1 MIFNSRSSRF
11 GTLVAVASLAASG
24 FSTAAA
30 ETVATVNG
38 VDIDSTVFD
47 AYLESRFQKPAAQA
61 TAEERGTVER
71 ELTDIYLLTTQPKAK
86 EFSDD
91 PNIKAQL
98 ELQYRGTIAQ
108 AVARDFV
115 ESNPATEAEILAE
128 YEAQLEQS
136 SDKQYKA
143 RHILVQTQG
152 EADALVK
159 QLNEGE
165 DFEALA
171 KEFST
176 GPSGPNGGDL
186 GWFAPDQMVKPFADA
201 VVALDDGAYT
211 KEPVQTQFG
220 WHVILLN
227 ESRIKDAPALEE
239 VRGELAQ
246 EIERAAVTKH
256 IEDIMSKAEVTR
268 SEVEIDPAVL
278 RDMSLVAN

>member
-1 MIFNSRSSRF
+1 MIFNLRSSRF
-11 GTLVAVASLAASG
+11 GTLIAVASLAASG

-38 VDIDSTVFD
+38 VDIDSAVFD

-61 TAEERGTVER
+61 TADERATVER
-71 ELTDIYLLTTQPKAK
+71 EVTDIYLLTTQPKAE
-86 EFSDD
+86 EFSED
-91 PNIKAQL
+91 PKIKAQL

-115 ESNPATEAEILAE
+115 ESNPATDAEILAE

-159 QLNEGE
+159 QLDEGE

-211 KEPVQTQFG
+211 KAPVQTQFG
-220 WHVILLN
+220 WHVILREDSREN
-227 ESRIKDAPALEE
+227 EPPTLESVRDAIKQ
-239 VRGELAQ
+239 R
-246 EIERAAVTKH
+246 
-256 IEDIMSKAEVTR
+256 
-268 SEVEIDPAVL
+268 VEQDKFQDYMQGL
-278 RDMSLVAN
+278 RDGS

>member
-11 GTLVAVASLAASG
+11 GTLIAVASLAASG
-24 FSTAAA
+24 FSTATA
-30 ETVATVNG
+30 ETVVTVNG
-38 VDIDSTVFD
+38 IDIDSTVFD

-61 TAEERGTVER
+61 SADERATVEQ
-71 ELTDIYLLTTQPKAK
+71 ELTDIYLLTTQPKAE
-86 EFSDD
+86 EFSED
-91 PNIKAQL
+91 PQVKAQL

-115 ESNPATEAEILAE
+115 ANNPATDAEILAE

-136 SDKQYKA
+136 SDMQYKA

-152 EADALVK
+152 EAEALVN

-186 GWFAPDQMVKPFADA
+186 GWFAQDQMVKPFADA
-201 VVALDDGAYT
+201 VVALEDGAYT
-211 KEPVQTQFG
+211 TAPVQTQFG
-220 WHVILLN
+220 WHVILREDSREN
-227 ESRIKDAPALEE
+227 EPPTLDSVRDAIKQRVE
-239 VRGELAQ
+239 Q
-246 EIERAAVTKH
+246 EKFQ
-256 IEDIMSKAEVTR
+256 DYMQK
-268 SEVEIDPAVL
+268 L
-278 RDMSLVAN
+278 RDANSSDG

>member
-1 MIFNSRSSRF
+1 MTFNSRSSRF
-11 GTLVAVASLAASG
+11 GTLIAVASLAASG

-61 TAEERGTVER
+61 TADERATVEQ
-71 ELTDIYLLTTQPKAK
+71 ELTDIYLLTTQPKA
-86 EFSDD
+86 DD
-91 PNIKAQL
+91 FAEDPQIKAQL

-115 ESNPATEAEILAE
+115 ATNPATDAEILAE

-136 SDKQYKA
+136 PDKQYKA

-152 EADALVK
+152 EAEALIN
-159 QLNEGE
+159 QLNEGA

-201 VVALDDGAYT
+201 VIALDDGAFT
-211 KEPVQTQFG
+211 SAPVQTQFG
-220 WHVILLN
+220 WHVVLRE
-227 ESRIKDAPALEE
+227 ESRENEPPTLESVRDAVKQRVE
-239 VRGELAQ
+239 Q
-246 EIERAAVTKH
+246 TKFQ
-256 IEDIMSKAEVTR
+256 DYMQG
-268 SEVEIDPAVL
+268 L
-278 RDMSLVAN
+278 RDANSSGS

>member
-1 MIFNSRSSRF
+1 MIFKSRSSRF
-11 GTLVAVASLAASG
+11 GTLIAVVTLAASG
-24 FSTAAA
+24 FSTATA
-30 ETVATVNG
+30 ETVVTVND

-61 TAEERGTVER
+61 SAEERATVER
-71 ELTDIYLLTTQPKAK
+71 ELTDIYLLTTQPKAE
-86 EFSDD
+86 EFAKD
-91 PNIKAQL
+91 PQIKAQL

-115 ESNPATEAEILAE
+115 ESNPATDAEILAE
-128 YEAQLEQS
+128 YETQLEQS

-143 RHILVQTQG
+143 RHILVESQG
-152 EADALVK
+152 EAEALIN

-201 VVALDDGAYT
+201 VVALDDGAYS
-211 KEPVQTQFG
+211 KAPVQTQFG
-220 WHVILLN
+220 WHVILREDTREN
-227 ESRIKDAPALEE
+227 EPPTLESVRDAIKQRVE
-239 VRGELAQ
+239 Q
-246 EIERAAVTKH
+246 EKFQ
-256 IEDIMSKAEVTR
+256 DYMQG
-268 SEVEIDPAVL
+268 L
-278 RDMSLVAN
+278 RDGS